1 MMQCLRGV
9 FEEEYNNLS
18 LWYFV
23 SFICGIVV
31 YFSLNFEPSFLVIFT
46 IFLFSLLLLLTK
58 KYGIFW
64 QFSSGLVIA
73 FAFGLLISK
82 YRVLNLQGSIIG
94 KPIITEVIG
103 TIESIKP
110 TIHGAQIVLND
121 IKIKK
126 INRNIKKVRISLPRK
141 YLKEIIVSDKIG
153 LLAKL
158 YKPQGSILP
167 GGYDFGFYAYLSEI
181 GANGYAMSPPKIL
194 LHNDKSTNSVIYKIR
209 FDIYQNLV
217 EKLGSIKGNF
227 AAAIL
232 LGETKGINRQLMQ
245 DMRQSGISHVL
256 CVSGLHL
263 SLVAMILFIS
273 ARFLLNLSNYLSYN
287 YNIKLIAALC
297 SLIGSFGYLELSSMQ
312 IAATRAFIMAAIF
325 IYAIIIERSCFPLRS
340 LAIAAFIILSLNP
353 EYIFHPSFQLSF
365 IAVLSLV
372 AGYEFYLK
380 NQWLL
385 GNNKGIFS
393 SIKFYMASNI
403 YSSFLASII
412 TAPVVINQ
420 FFIFSTYSIPNN
432 LIVVPIMSFFL
443 MPLALL
449 SLPLM
454 WLNIDGFILKI
465 MGFFIDI
472 IIYSAEYFNNL
483 PAAVWYFGYI
493 TNLSIILF
501 LFGFFWICIWKTK
514 WRLWGLMIMGVSF
527 ILMLYSPKPDLIFD
541 AGANAVGIK
550 NKDNQLEIYADKM
563 PTFNRQYWANWFG
576 QKDSPVS
583 PLTNNIFI
591 TNQGYKVII
600 NYENLSKNKKCEEAE
615 IYINLLT
622 NTKCRGSL
630 VTINKAFLNSAS
642 VVLIFCNSTKCQIR
656 TGNISNRFK

>member
-1 MMQCLRGV
+1 MIKYLRDIL
-9 FEEEYNNLS
+9 EEEYNNLS

-23 SFICGIVV
+23 SFICGIIV
-31 YFSLNFEPSFLVIFT
+31 YFSLNFEPPFLAILAIF
-46 IFLFSLLLLLTK
+46 FFSLLLLFTK

-64 QFSSGLVIA
+64 QFICGLVIA
-73 FAFGLLISK
+73 FAFALLISK
-82 YRVLNLQGSIIG
+82 YRILNLRSRTIG
-94 KPIITEVIG
+94 KPIISEVIG
-103 TIESIKP
+103 TIETIKP
-110 TIHGAQIVLND
+110 TIHGSQIVLND

-126 INRNIKKVRISLPRK
+126 INKNIKKIRLSLPKK
-141 YLKEIIVSDKIG
+141 YLKETTVSDKIS

-158 YKPQGSILP
+158 YKPQNSILP

-194 LHNDKSTNSVIYKIR
+194 LHQEKYINRVIYKIR
-209 FDIYQNLV
+209 FNIYQNLV
-217 EKLGSIKGNF
+217 KKLGSIKGNF

-245 DMRQSGISHVL
+245 NMRQSGISHVL

-273 ARFLLNLSNYLSYN
+273 TRFLLNLSNYLAYN
-287 YNIKLIAALC
+287 FNVKLIAASC
-297 SLIGSFGYLELSSMQ
+297 SLIGSFGYLGLSGMQ

-340 LAIAAFIILSLNP
+340 LAVAAFIILSLNP

-385 GNNKGIFS
+385 GNNKGIFA
-393 SIKFYMASNI
+393 SIKFYTASNI

-454 WLNIDGFILKI
+454 WLNIDGFVLKI
-465 MGFFIDI
+465 MGFFISI
-472 IIYSAEYFNNL
+472 IINSAEYFNNL
-483 PAAVWYFGYI
+483 PGAVWYFGYI
-493 TNLSIILF
+493 TNLSILLF
-501 LFGFFWICIWKTK
+501 LFGFFWICIWKTN
-514 WRLWGLMIMGVSF
+514 WRLWGLWAY
-527 ILMLYSPKPDLIFD
+527 LLY
-541 AGANAVGIK
+541 
-550 NKDNQLEIYADKM
+550 
-563 PTFNRQYWANWFG
+563 
-576 QKDSPVS
+576 
-583 PLTNNIFI
+583 
-591 TNQGYKVII
+591 
-600 NYENLSKNKKCEEAE
+600 
-615 IYINLLT
+615 
-622 NTKCRGSL
+622 
-630 VTINKAFLNSAS
+630 
-642 VVLIFCNSTKCQIR
+642 
-656 TGNISNRFK
+656 